1 MKGSINTMDRT
12 ATRTATDFF
21 EKRLIT
27 GKRRMIIVLAI
38 YSLFSAMT
46 FYLKYSL
53 DGFTAMNLAMTVLV
67 VAIIYEVWKGQKTA
81 VAILVGTSVYSVGQS
96 LIIAFAAN
104 GILAG
109 IGLVSIIPFI
119 FILKFLLFDDCVKE
133 FLEDQHK
140 EDKNPIF

>member
-1 MKGSINTMDRT
+1 MKGLITTMDRT
-12 ATRTATDFF
+12 AFRTATDFF

-27 GKRRMIIVLAI
+27 GKKRTIIALVI
-38 YSLFSAMT
+38 YSLLSAMT

-53 DGFTAMNLAMTVLV
+53 DGLTAMNLAMTVLV
-67 VAIIYEVWKGQKTA
+67 FAIIYEAWKGQKTA
-81 VAILVGTSVYSVGQS
+81 VAILVGTSVYSVSQS

-109 IGLVSIIPFI
+109 IGLASAIPFI
-119 FILKFLLFDDCVKE
+119 FILKFLLFDDCVEE

-140 EDKNPIF
+140 EYKNHL